1 LNIVSR
7 FKIQG
12 HCIRRISARHS
23 HNAEKRKIRDEE
35 YEEREREREREEEE
49 RVEGRE
55 RARGSIRVLYRVHL
69 RERE

>member
-1 LNIVSR
+1 M
-7 FKIQG
+7 K
-12 HCIRRISARHS
+12 
-23 HNAEKRKIRDEE
+23 K
-35 YEEREREREREEEE
+35 EREREREEEE